1 MDVPY
6 LSPTY
11 YNLAVSVTRDLPVSK
26 ETVRKKEQVRE
37 NIYRVSKTM
46 RKLALIAV
54 LLIASVNAQAVE
66 TVKVFKGTG
75 NTTTEIFTVEAPWL
89 LDWNLN
95 GDYDAI
101 VALDVTLVEAHTGRH
116 VGRILHTKRKGNGLQ
131 LFDQAGKFQLR
142 ISSTLARWTLKVQ
155 QLEPE
160 EKELYTPR
168 KPK

>member
-1 MDVPY
+1 MPY

-26 ETVRKKEQVRE
+26 ETVRKKERVRE

-46 RKLALIAV
+46 RRLALIAV
-54 LLIASVNAQAVE
+54 LLIASANAQAVE

-75 NTTTEIFTVEAPWL
+75 DTTTAIFTVEAPWV

-101 VALDVTLVEAHTGRH
+101 VALDVTLVEAHTGRY

-160 EKELYTPR
+160 ERELYTPR